1 MCKGVNRNSDAWISQ
16 IFGRKNLPFIFYFE
30 VSHSEE
36 ILLDLNFENGVKIL
50 NFHLFGEKVVFFFYF
65 KMMCYSFLSLV
76 QFWGEN
82 GEKKNISSE
91 TSHYIIHHLIVSY
104 KHSLSKPG
112 HYLCCK
118 WLTDLNNFACHN
130 KLGC

>member
-50 NFHLFGEKVVFFFYF
+50 NFHLFGEKVQCFFFTL
-65 KMMCYSFLSLV
+65 K
-76 QFWGEN
+76 
-82 GEKKNISSE
+82 
-91 TSHYIIHHLIVSY
+91 
-104 KHSLSKPG
+104 
-112 HYLCCK
+112 
-118 WLTDLNNFACHN
+118 
-130 KLGC
+130 